1 MKWRELGPYFRE
13 LWQRPAGP
21 MNRKNPIR
29 VFAVA
34 GWLMF
39 RGFVLL
45 GWAGFRVFQGFAL
58 LGWVVLRAGQFVAGL
73 PPLLLFFFAAVGWA
87 GWSFVHRPFPPL
99 DEHPILV
106 LVEYHT
112 PNFFDA
118 MVVWYY
124 VTPFAVVMLAGFI
137 SVTIWRVWLE
147 GRRSDFASF
156 SKLPPWPLD
165 PQQKAPAIVI
175 GEVHH
180 PVEAR
185 EVFNPSW
192 LTIPERGLYTGV
204 AIFGAVGSG
213 KTSACMNPFARQL
226 LGWQA
231 GNEGKRAA
239 ALVLE
244 VKGDFCHDIR
254 QILVEA
260 GRGQDY
266 IELGMDARS
275 QWNPLS
281 AWWLD
286 SYSLAYT
293 VSSLLNQLFG
303 KGKEPFW
310 QQAYTNLVRW
320 IIELY
325 RVFPERWV
333 TLQQVY
339 RCAIDPELFA
349 AKIEEAEKLS
359 DDLNTGTVFVAQNI
373 YQAQL
378 INLAEWNWTNAPETK
393 ELKTVYTRP
402 LKEKLDALKIA
413 HEIVWEPGPG
423 EDTRER
429 VEAVKRWFVHDW
441 QTLDNK
447 IRSSIVEGVSV
458 FLAMFDM
465 PDVAKV
471 FCPVAPLIS
480 DDPQAIILQ
489 AAIKRARADKDAK
502 KAKHPEPEAEPEPEA
517 QPEPEASEPKA
528 AAGIVY
534 TWGGQPKA
542 AKEAAAS
549 EPDPEPEAAPDGN
562 TPDPAPWE
570 LVQPVLETDSDQAA
584 AAAPPHIKQTAPIT
598 RHLPPLFE
606 LIEQGKVLALNMPA
620 GINPALARA
629 VGVMLKNAW
638 LQALLMRPAK
648 MKHSPGRYFRPAVFI
663 CDEYQAFASVGEDD
677 PSGDEKSFA
686 LTRQCRCIPIVATQ
700 SISSL
705 RAVLGSSEAWRSLL
719 QTLRTRI
726 FLSLSDDAS
735 AKIASELC
743 GQVAKIK
750 ESYTISETSKRSEVS
765 PLSGRAGGGGGSMGA
780 TKSFREQREAVFHP
794 RDFALLSNC
803 QAICLPYD
811 GAQSLEPR
819 RVYLKPHYL
828 PAEHSYWRA
837 KEAGQI

>member
-1 MKWRELGPYFRE
+1 MKWSELVPFLRE
-13 LWQRPAGP
+13 LWHRPAGP
-21 MNRKNPIR
+21 MNWKNPIR
-29 VFAVA
+29 VLAVV
-34 GWLMF
+34 GWS
-39 RGFVLL
+39 
-45 GWAGFRVFQGFAL
+45 VFQGAVLLAFAAARA
-58 LGWVVLRAGQFVAGL
+58 LRFFAGL
-73 PPLLLFFFAAVGWA
+73 PAPVILFFA
-87 GWSFVHRPFPPL
+87 GLCYALWHFVRRPFPAL
-99 DEHPILV
+99 DENPL
-106 LVEYHT
+106 LDLMNYHT
-112 PNFFDA
+112 PTFYEWV
-118 MVVWYY
+118 MLWYY
-124 VTPFAVVMLAGFI
+124 AAPFVTVMLAGLF
-137 SVTIWRVWLE
+137 VMTIWKVWFE
-147 GRRSDFASF
+147 SRGRDFATF
-156 SKLPPWPLD
+156 GRLPTWPLSPD
-165 PQQKAPAIVI
+165 QKTPGIVI

-185 EVFNPSW
+185 EIFNPSW

-231 GNEGKRAA
+231 GNPQMRAA

-244 VKGDFCHDIR
+244 VKGDFCYDIR

-260 GRGQDY
+260 GREKDY
-266 IELGMDARS
+266 IELGMEGRW

-320 IIELY
+320 IIELH

-339 RCAIDPELFA
+339 RCAIDPDLFA

-359 DDLNTGTVFVAQNI
+359 DDLNKGTVFVKEDVLEAQF
-373 YQAQL
+373 
-378 INLAEWNWTNAPETK
+378 INLAEWVWEDANDPK
-393 ELKTVYTRP
+393 EQQAAYTRP
-402 LKEKLDALKIA
+402 MKAKLDELKIA
-413 HEIVWEPGPG
+413 YRIVWEPGPG
-423 EDTRER
+423 DETRKR

-447 IRSSIVEGVSV
+447 VKSSIVEGVSV

-465 PDVAKV
+465 PDVAQV
-471 FCPVAPLIS
+471 FCPEAPEPS
-480 DDPQAIILQ
+480 DDPEAIIVQ
-489 AAIKRARADKDAK
+489 AQLRRIAAEAAK
-502 KAKHPEPEAEPEPEA
+502 KAEAEDGKKPHGGPGA
-517 QPEPEASEPKA
+517 Q
-528 AAGIVY
+528 
-534 TWGGQPKA
+534 QPLTSIPP
-542 AKEAAAS
+542 AKE
-549 EPDPEPEAAPDGN
+549 
-562 TPDPAPWE
+562 
-570 LVQPVLETDSDQAA
+570 ETLKGAE
-584 AAAPPHIKQTAPIT
+584 
-598 RHLPPLFE
+598 HLPPIYE
-606 LIEQGKVLALNMPA
+606 LIEDGKVLALNMPA
-620 GINPALARA
+620 GSNPALARA

-648 MKHSPGRYFRPAVFI
+648 MKQSPSVYFRPAVFI

-705 RAVLGSSEAWRSLL
+705 RAVLGSSEAWRALL

-750 ESYTISETSKRSEVS
+750 AMYTISETSKRSEVS